1 MKQRPQEI
9 DESKTW
15 FFEKTKKKKIINHY
29 QPDSLKKKK
38 SVGGEAEGESQI
50 KSEMKVTTKT
60 TKI

>member
-1 MKQRPQEI
+1 MKVRPGSLKRQ
-9 DESKTW
+9 
-15 FFEKTKKKKIINHY
+15 KKKNYKPLLARFI
-29 QPDSLKKKK
+29 KKKK